1 MRSEATGGALRGFAD
16 EKEIG
21 TMFDAKDL
29 LGRMMQAGMSGSA
42 PDRVSHAMGPRGL
55 GQSGSPLGDLL
66 GGLLGRGGAQGG
78 GLGGLLGQGGLA
90 DLAQRAEDMLGAPS
104 GSVRNTLQDKNQ
116 LAMGGLAALAGA
128 VLGGRHG
135 MGGAVGGGLMALLGS
150 LAFSAL
156 KSKAA
161 TAQADPAELTREA
174 PLGLRQPQTPDEE
187 AELQST
193 ALLALRAMINA
204 AKADG
209 AIDGGEM
216 SRIMGKLHESG
227 TDSEARDFVMGE
239 LQKPLDMDALV
250 RAVKSPEVAVQVY
263 GASLLAIEVDTPAER
278 EYLQRLANALGLD
291 GETVERVH
299 ASLGLGKAA

>member
-1 MRSEATGGALRGFAD
+1 MV
-16 EKEIG
+16 
-21 TMFDAKDL
+21 DAKDL
-29 LGRMMQAGMSGSA
+29 LGRMMQAGMSDSA
-42 PDRVSHAMGPRGL
+42 PDRVSHALGPRGL
-55 GQSGSPLGDLL
+55 AQSGSPLGDLL
-66 GGLLGRGGAQGG
+66 GGLLGRGG
-78 GLGGLLGQGGLA
+78 GLGGLLGQGGGGLA
-90 DLAQRAEDMLGAPS
+90 DLAGRAEEMLGAPS

-156 KSKAA
+156 KRRAA
-161 TAQADPAELTREA
+161 TAQADPAELAREA
-174 PLGLRQPQTPDEE
+174 PLGLREPQTPEEE
-187 AELQST
+187 AELQDT
-193 ALLALRAMINA
+193 ALLVLRAMINA

-239 LQKPLDMDALV
+239 LQKPLDLDALV
-250 RAVKSPEVAVQVY
+250 RDVKSQEVAVQVY

-278 EYLQRLANALGLD
+278 DYLQRLANGLGLD

>member
-1 MRSEATGGALRGFAD
+1 M
-16 EKEIG
+16 
-21 TMFDAKDL
+21 DAKGL
-29 LGRMMQAGMSGSA
+29 LGRMMQAGMSDSA
-42 PDRVSHAMGPRGL
+42 PNRVTHAMGPQGL

-66 GGLLGRGGAQGG
+66 GGLLGRGGGAQGG
-78 GLGGLLGQGGLA
+78 GLGGVLGQGGGGLA
-90 DLAQRAEDMLGAPS
+90 DLARRAEEMLGAPS

-156 KSKAA
+156 KRRAA
-161 TAQADPAELTREA
+161 SAQAYPAELAKEA
-174 PLGLRQPQTPDEE
+174 PLGLRQPQTPEEE
-187 AELQST
+187 AELQDT
-193 ALLALRAMINA
+193 ALLVLRAMINA

-209 AIDGGEM
+209 AIDGSEM
-216 SRIMGKLHESG
+216 SRIMGKLNESA
-227 TDSEARDFVMGE
+227 TDSEARDFVMSE
-239 LQKPLDMDALV
+239 LQKPLHLDALV
-250 RAVKSPEVAVQVY
+250 RDVKSPEVAVQVY

-278 EYLQRLANALGLD
+278 DYLQRLAKGLGLD

-299 ASLGLGKAA
+299 ESLGLTKAA

>member
-1 MRSEATGGALRGFAD
+1 
-16 EKEIG
+16 
-21 TMFDAKDL
+21 
-29 LGRMMQAGMSGSA
+29 
-42 PDRVSHAMGPRGL
+42 
-55 GQSGSPLGDLL
+55 
-66 GGLLGRGGAQGG
+66 
-78 GLGGLLGQGGLA
+78 
-90 DLAQRAEDMLGAPS
+90 
-104 GSVRNTLQDKNQ
+104 
-116 LAMGGLAALAGA
+116 MGGLAALAGA

-156 KSKAA
+156 KRRAA
-161 TAQADPAELTREA
+161 AAQADPAELAREA
-174 PLGLRQPQTPDEE
+174 PLGLREPQTPEEE
-187 AELQST
+187 AELQDT

-216 SRIMGKLHESG
+216 SRIMGKLQESG
-227 TDSEARDFVMGE
+227 TDSKARDFVMNE
-239 LQKPLDMDALV
+239 LQKALDLDALV
-250 RAVKSPEVAVQVY
+250 RDVKSPEVAVQVY

-278 EYLQRLANALGLD
+278 DYLQRLAKGLGLD

>member
-1 MRSEATGGALRGFAD
+1 
-16 EKEIG
+16 
-21 TMFDAKDL
+21 MFDAKDL
-29 LGRMMQAGMSGSA
+29 LGRMMQAGMSGST
-42 PDRVSHAMGPRGL
+42 PDRVSHAMGPQGL
-55 GQSGSPLGDLL
+55 GQSGNPLGDLL
-66 GGLLGRGGAQGG
+66 GGLLGRGGGAQGG
-78 GLGGLLGQGGLA
+78 GGLA
-90 DLAQRAEDMLGAPS
+90 DLARRAEEMLGAPG

-135 MGGAVGGGLMALLGS
+135 TGGAVGGGLMALLGS

-161 TAQADPAELTREA
+161 TAQADPAQLAQEA
-174 PLGLRQPQTPDEE
+174 PLGLREPQTPAEE

-216 SRIMGKLHESG
+216 SRIMGKLGELG
-227 TDSEARDFVMGE
+227 TDTEARDFVMGE
-239 LQKPLDMDALV
+239 LQKPLDLDALV
-250 RAVKSPEVAVQVY
+250 RAVKSREVAVQIY
-263 GASLLAIEVDTPAER
+263 GASLLAIDVDTPAER
-278 EYLQRLANALGLD
+278 DYLQRLANALGLD

-299 ASLGLGKAA
+299 ASLGLTKAA

>member
-1 MRSEATGGALRGFAD
+1 MV
-16 EKEIG
+16 
-21 TMFDAKDL
+21 DAKDL

-42 PDRVSHAMGPRGL
+42 PDRVSHAMGPQGL
-55 GQSGSPLGDLL
+55 GQSGNPLGDLL
-66 GGLLGRGGAQGG
+66 GGLLGRGGGAQGG
-78 GLGGLLGQGGLA
+78 GLGGVLGQGGGGLA
-90 DLAQRAEDMLGAPS
+90 DLARRAEEMLGAPS

-156 KSKAA
+156 KRRAA
-161 TAQADPAELTREA
+161 AAQADPAELAREA
-174 PLGLRQPQTPDEE
+174 PLGLREPQTPEEE
-187 AELQST
+187 AELQDT

-227 TDSEARDFVMGE
+227 TDSEARNFVMGE
-239 LQKPLDMDALV
+239 LQKPLDLDTLV
-250 RAVKSPEVAVQVY
+250 RDVKSQEVAVQVY

-278 EYLQRLANALGLD
+278 DYLQRLAKGLGLD

>member
-1 MRSEATGGALRGFAD
+1 
-16 EKEIG
+16 
-21 TMFDAKDL
+21 MFDAKDL
-29 LGRMMQAGMSGSA
+29 LGRLMQAGMSDSA
-42 PDRVSHAMGPRGL
+42 PNRVSHAMGPQGL

-66 GGLLGRGGAQGG
+66 GGLLGRGGGAQGG
-78 GLGGLLGQGGLA
+78 GLGGLLGQGGGGLA
-90 DLAQRAEDMLGAPS
+90 DLARRAEEMLGAPS

-156 KSKAA
+156 KRRAA
-161 TAQADPAELTREA
+161 AAQADPAELAREA
-174 PLGLRQPQTPDEE
+174 PLGLREPQTPEEE
-187 AELQST
+187 AELQDT

-227 TDSEARDFVMGE
+227 TDSEARNFVMGE
-239 LQKPLDMDALV
+239 LQKPLDLDTLV
-250 RAVKSPEVAVQVY
+250 RGVKSQEVAVQVY

-278 EYLQRLANALGLD
+278 DYLQRLAKGLGLD

>member
-1 MRSEATGGALRGFAD
+1 
-16 EKEIG
+16 
-21 TMFDAKDL
+21 MFDAKDL

-42 PDRVSHAMGPRGL
+42 TDRVSHAMGPRGL

-66 GGLLGRGGAQGG
+66 GGLLGGGGGAEAGG
-78 GLGGLLGQGGLA
+78 AGGVFGQAGGGLA
-90 DLAQRAEDMLGAPS
+90 DLARRAEEMLGAPS
-104 GSVRNTLQDKNQ
+104 GWVRTTLQDKNQ
-116 LAMGGLAALAGA
+116 RGMGGRAARAGA

-161 TAQADPAELTREA
+161 TAQADPAQLAKEA
-174 PLGLRQPQTPDEE
+174 PLGLREPHSPEE
-187 AELQST
+187 ETELQST

-227 TDSEARDFVMGE
+227 TVSEARDFMMTE
-239 LQKPLDMDALV
+239 LQKPLDLDALV
-250 RAVKSPEVAVQVY
+250 RHVKSPEVAVQIY

-278 EYLQRLANALGLD
+278 DYLQRLATALGLD

>member
-1 MRSEATGGALRGFAD
+1 
-16 EKEIG
+16 
-21 TMFDAKDL
+21 MFDAKDL

-66 GGLLGRGGAQGG
+66 GGLLGRGGGAQAGGPGGLFGQGG
-78 GLGGLLGQGGLA
+78 GGLA
-90 DLAQRAEDMLGAPS
+90 DLARRAEDMLGAPS

-161 TAQADPAELTREA
+161 TAQTDPAELAKEA
-174 PLGLRQPQTPDEE
+174 PLGLREPQTPEEE

-239 LQKPLDMDALV
+239 LQKPLNLDALV
-250 RAVKSPEVAVQVY
+250 RDVKSREVAVQVY

-278 EYLQRLANALGLD
+278 DYLQRLANALGLD

-299 ASLGLGKAA
+299 ASLGLAKAA

>member
-1 MRSEATGGALRGFAD
+1 
-16 EKEIG
+16 
-21 TMFDAKDL
+21 MFDAKDL

-42 PDRVSHAMGPRGL
+42 TDRVSHAMGPRGL

-66 GGLLGRGGAQGG
+66 GGLLGRGGGAQTGGAGGLFGQGG
-78 GLGGLLGQGGLA
+78 GGLA
-90 DLAQRAEDMLGAPS
+90 DLARRAEEMLGAPS

-161 TAQADPAELTREA
+161 TAQADPAKEA
-174 PLGLRQPQTPDEE
+174 PLGLREPQTPEEE

-239 LQKPLDMDALV
+239 LQKPLNLDALV
-250 RAVKSPEVAVQVY
+250 RDVKSREVAVQVY

-278 EYLQRLANALGLD
+278 DYLQQLANALGLD

>member
-1 MRSEATGGALRGFAD
+1 MV
-16 EKEIG
+16 
-21 TMFDAKDL
+21 DAKDL

-42 PDRVSHAMGPRGL
+42 PNRVSHAMGPQGL

-66 GGLLGRGGAQGG
+66 GGLLGRGGGAQGG
-78 GLGGLLGQGGLA
+78 GLGGLLGQSGGGLA
-90 DLAQRAEDMLGAPS
+90 DLARRAEEMLGTPS

-156 KSKAA
+156 KRRTA
-161 TAQADPAELTREA
+161 TAQADPAELAREA
-174 PLGLRQPQTPDEE
+174 PLGLREPQTPEEE
-187 AELQST
+187 AELQDT
-193 ALLALRAMINA
+193 ALLVLRAMVNA

-239 LQKPLDMDALV
+239 LQKPLDLDALV
-250 RAVKSPEVAVQVY
+250 RDVKSQEVAVQVY
-263 GASLLAIEVDTPAER
+263 GASLLAIEVDAPAER
-278 EYLQRLANALGLD
+278 DYLQRLANALGLD